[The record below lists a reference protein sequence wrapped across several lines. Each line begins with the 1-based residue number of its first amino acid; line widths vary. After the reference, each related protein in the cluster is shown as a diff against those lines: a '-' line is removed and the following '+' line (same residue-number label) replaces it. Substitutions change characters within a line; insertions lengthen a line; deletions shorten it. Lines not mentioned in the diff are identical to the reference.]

1 MDVIVQQCKSTN
13 DLHRVHYHQIRV
25 ISLSGQCP
33 EITDHTATY
42 RVLLMQQII
51 STVAQIDKFHPSSWN
66 RPSMFLLDNA
76 AQTGCISQQTSR
88 YTSVSKYTHAKDDSQ
103 HIRVTSLYTQLQNTK
118 FVHCITGFNFINND
132 NHGNSSQP

>member
-1 MDVIVQQCKSTN
+1 MDVIVQQYKSTN
-13 DLHRVHYHQIRV
+13 DLHRVHYHPIRV

-88 YTSVSKYTHAKDDSQ
+88 YTSVSKYTHAKDTSMLFYPFKIHPIHLILQKLHSQ
-103 HIRVTSLYTQLQNTK
+103 TSNLDVQ
-118 FVHCITGFNFINND
+118 VDI
-132 NHGNSSQP
+132 SE